1 MAVEEF
7 GSSIRCYGL
16 PLLAA
21 VEHEAKARGAVNAH
35 ERVGIVPMTA
45 RTVAP
50 IDHHAVSITFSD
62 ERVGKRHAG
71 SPGSDDKIVSLD
83 HAQDHVSFLLFRLR

>member
-1 MAVEEF
+1 MRTNGYA
-7 GSSIRCYGL
+7 SA
-16 PLLAA
+16 PLA
-21 VEHEAKARGAVNAH
+21 
-35 ERVGIVPMTA
+35 A

-50 IDHHAVSITFSD
+50 IDHDDGSITLSD

-83 HAQDHVSFLLFRLR
+83 HARDPTSARSYLINV

>member
-7 GSSIRCYGL
+7 GSSIRCYGM

-21 VEHEAKARGAVNAH
+21 VEHEAKARGVVNAH
-35 ERVGIVPMTA
+35 ERVRIVPMAA

-50 IDHHAVSITFSD
+50 LDHHDVRITFSD
-62 ERVGKRHAG
+62 ERIGKRHPG

-83 HAQDHVSFLLFRLR
+83 LAQDHVSFLLFRLR

>member
-7 GSSIRCYGL
+7 GSSIRCYGM

-21 VEHEAKARGAVNAH
+21 VEHEAKARGVVNAH
-35 ERVGIVPMTA
+35 ERVRIVPMAA
-45 RTVAP
+45 RTVAL
-50 IDHHAVSITFSD
+50 IDHHD
-62 ERVGKRHAG
+62 VGKRYTG

-83 HAQDHVSFLLFRLR
+83 LA